1 MSIRSS
7 ILKHHKKGLIGLAI
21 LVILLVSLHLII
33 TQKAAIILE
42 KIVQQVSKGKYTL
55 QTGSVK
61 FGYFPESIHATA
73 INIQPAIDSFS
84 RKNYQ
89 ITIDTLHVKIRSIWP
104 LLFKRTI
111 DIEDISLVNP
121 SLVIIGK
128 SSSAKSERKE
138 FNLHENLFTI
148 QQEMQKLISVLRMG
162 KFRMDNL
169 SLKIYDDT
177 GKYFLVDRVFLHIEN
192 LIVKSPDS
200 ARTANFDFSADI
212 HFWLDKP
219 NLIYP
224 DSNLS
229 VSLDNLDWNTKYR
242 ILYLEN
248 IGFSWRKQKGDY
260 DSIHAELHKVTLS
273 KLNYKIWFD
282 TGKLDFDSIAASSGQ
297 LVLSIPGKRSKKDS
311 TKISKDFLGLI
322 SPLSVKHFI
331 IREVQ
336 STAVIRPGD
345 RPVSLSVRGDSL
357 RVQELSID
365 NQQNKPFAVASLDLF
380 IREFMARDQTEKWQ
394 SSFSSFRISKDHIA
408 LRDYVFQSAINANQG
423 LKNIIK
429 VPRLD
434 MNGLSIPSLL
444 DGKLEVN
451 ELFMDQP
458 NVNWVAVN
466 KPKKDKGPKL
476 PFKPLIKY
484 FPFLNIKTVRIQ
496 NGSFN
501 SLDPE
506 NGRPRLQARGVYGL
520 IQANKLLS
528 AKSTQEFPN
537 AFGKLGMVELEYIT
551 PTGKVNLTGIQL
563 IPSARLITLSK
574 VNYMMQA
581 THSLVGFEGLTIS
594 LDSINNL
601 IQNRK
606 SLYVRQLNIDSGTV
620 DLNLIKKTDPEKK
633 ERINIGLSVQINEIN
648 IKQVGI
654 SIKNADRAISGRLID
669 LKLQVVTN
677 EQEHFGWRKAE
688 ANLEQMKAK
697 AKAWNVD
704 VAKGYINNEGI
715 SSLRDINFKM
725 EKPGRV
731 ISITLSSLQWRWP
744 VHHSKIEEIHL
755 PYLQMTKPQIQVIE
769 QTALEE
775 TNTPPI
781 QSRLTKSRLI
791 IVDSIDLD
799 ATTLTYEGQKDSNRT
814 KLKTNINHW
823 RIFDSQ
829 IKRSAQKEPEI
840 MIGRISMIGGPL
852 VFQKNENLQASM
864 QGTTASIDHFYKAGN
879 NDPIRFY
886 LRELGLD
893 SLHFQQAE
901 KDKKKTLDAAHVRFS
916 DHLIHVNK
924 DSLIHMAYDLPDVNL
939 THTNVS
945 LDNPK
950 SRIIFS
956 NINADLKAKRVS
968 LDSFSLVNKIS
979 RDSFFA
985 AQEFEKD
992 YITLRSGHFEINGF
1006 DIDKNKKDTGIS
1018 IKRIDADQFFI
1029 MAERDK
1035 LRPDDTIAHK
1045 PMFTGLAQ
1053 KIPFPIIIDTIALQR
1068 AIIWH
1073 NVIAKKTGE
1082 QGTIFFTDVT
1092 GSLLNVKNH
1101 QFLEDDTLRIRVNAR
1116 LMDKGALYMRFRESY
1131 MDSLHGFLLTAK
1143 MGKFEM
1149 PELNRILVPLIL
1161 VKITKGHI
1169 DTLWLQARANEI
1181 LAFGQMQIDYRKLHV
1196 EKLDLQQK
1204 KQGFISLVANIIVR
1218 TNNAKDGTI
1227 YVERLQN
1234 KSIFNY
1240 WGRIALSG
1248 LLTNIR
1254 IASNRMYKKKYELAL
1269 RKYDLPAHLLDE
1281 D

>member
-21 LVILLVSLHLII
+21 VVLLLVSLHLFI

-42 KIVQQVSKGKYTL
+42 KIVYQVSKGKYTL
-55 QTGSVK
+55 QTRSVK
-61 FGYFPESIHATA
+61 FSYFPESIHATG
-73 INIQPAIDSFS
+73 ISIQPATDSFS

-89 ITIDTLHVKIRSIWP
+89 IAIDTLHVKIRSIWP

-128 SSSAKSERKE
+128 SSSPKSERKE

-148 QQEMQKLISVLRMG
+148 QQEMQKLISVLRME

-169 SLKIYDDT
+169 SLKIYNDT
-177 GKYFLVDRVFLHIEN
+177 GNYFFVDRVFLHIEN
-192 LIVKSPDS
+192 LIVKSSES
-200 ARTANFDFSADI
+200 AKTANFDFSADI
-212 HFWLDKP
+212 HLWLDKP

-248 IGFSWRKQKGDY
+248 IGFSWRKQKEDY
-260 DSIHAELHKVTLS
+260 DSIHLQLQKVTLS

-282 TGKLDFDSIAASSGQ
+282 SGKLDFDSMAASSGQ
-297 LVLSIPGKRSKKDS
+297 LVLAIPGKRGKKDS
-311 TKISKDFLGLI
+311 TKISKNFLGLI

-331 IREVQ
+331 IREIQ

-345 RPVSLSVRGDSL
+345 RQVSLSLKGDSL
-357 RVQELSID
+357 KVEELSID
-365 NQQNKPFAVASLDLF
+365 NQRMEPFAVASLDLY
-380 IREFMARDQTEKWQ
+380 IREFLGRDQTEKWQ

-408 LRDYVFQSAINANQG
+408 LRDYIFQSGINANRG

-434 MNGLSIPSLL
+434 MTGLSIPSLL
-444 DGKLEVN
+444 EGKLEIN
-451 ELFMDQP
+451 ELFMDRP
-458 NVNWVAVN
+458 NVNLIAV
-466 KPKKDKGPKL
+466 KRTKEDIGPKV

-496 NGSFN
+496 NGTFN
-501 SLDPE
+501 TLDSN
-506 NGRPRLQARGVYGL
+506 NGHPRLQTRGVYGVIL
-520 IQANKLLS
+520 ANKLLS

-537 AFGKLGMVELEYIT
+537 AFGKLGMEELEYLT
-551 PTGKVNLTGIQL
+551 PTGKVNLKGIQL

-574 VNYMMQA
+574 GNYMMEA
-581 THSLVGFEGLTIS
+581 THSVVAFEGMTIS

-601 IQNRK
+601 IQDKK
-606 SLYVRQLNIDSGTV
+606 SLYVKQLTIESGMV

-633 ERINIGLSVQINEIN
+633 GGTNIGFPIQVNEIN
-648 IKQVGI
+648 INQVGI
-654 SIKNADRAISGRLID
+654 SIKNADRTISGRLID
-669 LKLQVVTN
+669 LRLQNVTN
-677 EQEHFGWRKAE
+677 EEEHFRWRKAE

-697 AKAWNVD
+697 AKEWNAD
-704 VAKGYINNEGI
+704 VAKVYINTEGI
-715 SSLRDINFKM
+715 SSLSGINFKM
-725 EKPGRV
+725 EKPGRA
-731 ISITLSSLQWRWP
+731 ISVSLSSLQWRWP

-755 PYLQMTKPQIQVIE
+755 PYLQLTRPQIQVVE

-775 TNTPPI
+775 IITPPVP
-781 QSRLTKSRLI
+781 SKLTKSRLI

-814 KLKTNINHW
+814 RLKSNINQW
-823 RIFDSQ
+823 RIFDTQ
-829 IKRSAQKEPEI
+829 IKRLAQKEPEI
-840 MIGRISMIGGPL
+840 MIGRISMIGGPS
-852 VFQKNENLQASM
+852 VFHKNEDLLASM
-864 QGTTASIDHFYKAGN
+864 QGTTATIVHFYKAGN
-879 NDPIRFY
+879 RDPIQFY
-886 LRELGLD
+886 LQELGLD
-893 SLHFQQAE
+893 SLHFQQTG
-901 KDKKKTLDAAHVRFS
+901 KDKKTTLDAGHVRFS

-924 DSLIHMAYDLPDVNL
+924 DSLIHMAYDRPDLDL
-939 THTNVS
+939 TNTQVL

-950 SRIIFS
+950 STIMIS

-968 LDSFSLVNKIS
+968 IDSFSLTNKIS
-979 RDSFFA
+979 RDSFFE

-1006 DIDKNKKDTGIS
+1006 GIDKNKKDTGIS
-1018 IKRIDADQFFI
+1018 IKRIDADHFFI

-1068 AIIWH
+1068 TTIWH

-1082 QGTIFFTDVT
+1082 QGTIFFTDVS
-1092 GSLLNVKNH
+1092 GMLLNIKNH
-1101 QFLEDDTLRIRVNAR
+1101 QFVEDDSLRIRVNAR
-1116 LMDKGALYMRFRESY
+1116 IMGTGNLSMRFRESY
-1131 MDSLHGFLLTAK
+1131 MDSLQGFLLTAR

-1161 VKITKGHI
+1161 IKITKGHI
-1169 DTLWLQARANEI
+1169 DTLWLQARANAI

-1204 KQGFISLVANIIVR
+1204 KQGFISWVANIIVR

-1254 IASNRMYKKKYELAL
+1254 VASNRMYKKKYELAL